1 MDTAD
6 DKTYGTVPGL
16 GEAATVEEALKALEQ
31 EKQLQDQKLT
41 DLTQKL
47 EQARLEA
54 DAKQADAIAKE
65 QHASVTGI
73 TADGDVIL
81 EANSDSGSASI
92 GQKDNALGVTAG
104 GTTHIGTGE
113 GTSLK
118 DVHIDSNGDLTIDSI
133 VAEETVTIVAM
144 GDIKGS
150 EDQDTVDIIAP
161 SGSLSSLRGDI
172 GAKENPLKTSLD
184 SVSAFGENIYLDNI
198 KDLVVDSIIAGG
210 NVDLTVDGDVS
221 GSGDS
226 AESDDADMIG
236 GDIQID
242 ASGDIGTE
250 DAPLK
255 VESDEFG
262 ATGGDIHISSEGDVK
277 VDKIVGAD
285 VSISSGGKVTDKGK
299 KDSIIADNLVID
311 AGAVGEA
318 NNPLNVNVSGKLNIH
333 AGYGYVNLANSYRVP
348 YGGSCGDISYSGWKY
363 RTLIHI
369 PTGIR
374 VSGYI
379 SGSAELLVTDGCE
392 HSNCIVCKYLDKLPV
407 SIVLSR
413 YHIALTGGY
422 YGLLYVQ
429 IPVDQAFEGK
439 IVTIAYCDN
448 GRLMTIQVEVK
459 DGYASFFADRL
470 HTFTILD
477 GLYHAVTEGGHQML
491 ASDETRETVYVDG
504 LSNIVA

>member
-1 MDTAD
+1 MN
-6 DKTYGTVPGL
+6 
-16 GEAATVEEALKALEQ
+16 
-31 EKQLQDQKLT
+31 
-41 DLTQKL
+41 
-47 EQARLEA
+47 
-54 DAKQADAIAKE
+54 
-65 QHASVTGI
+65 
-73 TADGDVIL
+73 L
-81 EANSDSGSASI
+81 EANSGSGSASI

-113 GTSLK
+113 STSLK

-133 VAEETVTIVAM
+133 VAEEAVTITAT

-184 SVSAFGENIYLDNI
+184 SVSAFGENVYLDNI

-210 NVDLTVDGDVS
+210 NVELTVDGNVS
-221 GSGDS
+221 GS
-226 AESDDADMIG
+226 AESDGADMIG

-262 ATGGDIHISSEGDVK
+262 ATGGDIHISGEGDVK
-277 VDKIVGAD
+277 VDKIVGED
-285 VSISSGGKVTDKGK
+285 VSISSGGKVTDKGS

-311 AGAVGEA
+311 AGAVGKA

-333 AGYGYVNLANSYRVP
+333 AGYGYVNLVNSYRIP
-348 YGGSCGDISYSGWKY
+348 YSSCGDIAHSGWKY

-369 PTGIR
+369 PTGIQ

-392 HSNCIVCKYLDKLPV
+392 HENCIVCKYLEKLPV
-407 SIVLSR
+407 SMILSR
-413 YHIALTGGY
+413 YHMALTGGY

-429 IPVDQAFEGK
+429 IPVEKAFEGK

-448 GRLMTIQVEVK
+448 GRLVTIQVEVK
-459 DGYASFFADRL
+459 DGYASFFVDQL
-470 HTFTILD
+470 HTFVILD
-477 GLYHAVTEGGHQML
+477 GQYHAVTEGGHQML
-491 ASDETRETVYVDG
+491 ASDETGETVYVDG
-504 LSNIVA
+504 LFNTVA